1 MAKKADMAARD
12 RVVASKGGKKTVA
25 PIESTAKP
33 RRIVKSSESGK
44 LVSPDKA
51 KSDPKGTIAQ
61 EVMSPLERFLKDW
74 KPIKVPKNPAAMADL
89 VYLARE
95 ERLKLSK
102 IVDQIEE
109 TEKTIKQYF
118 IDNLSKKDSTGVAG
132 KRARVQITEE
142 KVPQVED
149 WDATYKHIKKTGQF
163 DLLNRAL
170 NRSAVKARWDAGK
183 EVPGVRSFQVKKVS
197 VTKL

>member
-1 MAKKADMAARD
+1 MPKKAEAAARE
-12 RVVASKGGKKTVA
+12 RVIASKGGKKTVG
-25 PIESTAKP
+25 PVGKP
-33 RRIVKSSESGK
+33 RKIVKSADSGEI
-44 LVSPDKA
+44 VSPSEA
-51 KSDPKGTIAQ
+51 KTNPKGTITQ
-61 EVMSPLERFLKDW
+61 EVLSPLERFLQDF
-74 KPIKVPKNPAAMADL
+74 KPIKVPKSEAAMADL
-89 VYLARE
+89 VYTARE

-109 TEKTIKQYF
+109 TEKAIKQYF

-149 WDATYKHIKKTGQF
+149 WDSTYKHIKKTGQF

-183 EVPGVRSFQVKKVS
+183 EVPGVRSFTVKKVS